1 MRSFCKFVT
10 LVLALI
16 GASIACALAPPAL
29 AAKLPSRRHYAHH
42 GADIYGTRARY
53 ASPICRCR
61 SGRHYTYAG
70 GWGCDYYVY
79 APDDLLRRR

>member
-1 MRSFCKFVT
+1 MRCFCRLVT
-10 LVLALI
+10 VMLALV
-16 GASIACALAPPAL
+16 GAAVAIAPPAL
-29 AAKLPSRRHYAHH
+29 AAKPPSHRDYAHH

-53 ASPICRCR
+53 ASPIYRCR
-61 SGRHYTYAG
+61 GGRHYTYAG